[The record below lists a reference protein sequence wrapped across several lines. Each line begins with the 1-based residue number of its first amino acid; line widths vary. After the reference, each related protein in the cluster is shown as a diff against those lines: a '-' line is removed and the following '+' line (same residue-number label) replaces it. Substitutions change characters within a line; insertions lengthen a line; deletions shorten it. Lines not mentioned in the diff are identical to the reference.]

1 MEGSLESC
9 MHVLINCTYAQED
22 APGHAENHK
31 QLVEHPSVSN
41 TDYWLPELDI
51 KQGYKLVAR
60 NPVCLIYLSNDCT
73 QQVCVTSTELA
84 LRPTLKA
91 NEVLITPV
99 VCISPDGIICS
110 DKPAIIQLL
119 KTVEFAKTDVTQKL
133 KHKLMP
139 VYNNTIPVEWKELEL
154 QDCTMCG
161 DRVMFKTNHFSYFAV
176 IAQLPN
182 ASVSAIVK
190 PDPTYESKPVE
201 LTIPELPG
209 FKVEIPPASVHCV
222 TNITATVCHNDPDL
236 QDSNCEYQSPA
247 SALVILEPHNTQF
260 SNKIPITM
268 PIPGYAKIS
277 ETHPDIKLQL
287 WYSNRCYHGDTEQTQ
302 IKWEHIEE
310 ADIYISCDSEGNYLA
325 TTYTT
330 HFSIFRYLWDIFI
343 DWRLNYF
350 GERIRGRCQVFM
362 SREVKYESDVTFGI
376 TVLLYP
382 FRDPYEKLDQYDYI
396 LYDSCVPIEF
406 FAGNKL
412 CRLELNSALPLDSE
426 NSDTEHIKR
435 LSTDYE
441 MRVDFSIHLQAD
453 DKLELPEGMVL
464 GKLCI
469 DEHIQQHNFNLIKVQ
484 LMHGFEQTCHIRTSL
499 NNS

>member
-1 MEGSLESC
+1 
-9 MHVLINCTYAQED
+9 MHVQINCTLFCDAQEE
-22 APGHAENHK
+22 APGHAENLK
-31 QLVEHPSVSN
+31 LFLEHPSVSN
-41 TDYWLPELDI
+41 IDYCLPELDI
-51 KQGYKLVAR
+51 EQGYKLVAR

-73 QQVCVTSTELA
+73 QQVCVVTSTDLA

-99 VCISPDGIICS
+99 VYISPDGIVCS

-119 KTVEFAKTDVTQKL
+119 NTVVFAKMDATQKL
-133 KHKLMP
+133 KHKLVP
-139 VYNNTIPVEWKELEL
+139 VYSNAFPVEWKTLEL
-154 QDCTMCG
+154 QDCTMS
-161 DRVMFKTNHFSYFAV
+161 DERVTFKTNHFSHFAV
-176 IAQLPN
+176 VAQLPN
-182 ASVSAIVK
+182 TSVSAIVK
-190 PDPTYESKPVE
+190 PDPSHESKPVE

-209 FKVEIPPASVHCV
+209 FKVEIPPASVQCV

-247 SALVILEPHNTQF
+247 SAFVILEPHKAQF
-260 SNKIPITM
+260 SNIIPITI
-268 PIPGYAKIS
+268 PIPGYAKIT
-277 ETHPDIKLQL
+277 EAHPDIKLQL

-310 ADIYISCDSEGNYLA
+310 ADIDISCDSEGNYLA
-325 TTYTT
+325 TTYTA
-330 HFSIFRYLWDIFI
+330 HFSIFRYLWDTLI

-350 GERIRGRCQVFM
+350 AERIRGRCQVFM
-362 SREVKYESDVTFGI
+362 SREVEFESNVTFGI
-376 TVLLYP
+376 AVLLYP
-382 FRDPYEKLDQYDYI
+382 FRDPYDKLDRYDYV
-396 LYDSCVPIEF
+396 LYSSCLPIEY

-426 NSDTEHIKR
+426 NSDIEQIKR

-441 MRVDFSIHLQAD
+441 MRVDFLIRLQAG

-469 DEHIQQHNFNLIKVQ
+469 DEHIQQHTFNLIKVQ
-484 LMHGFEQTCHIRTSL
+484 LNCMSL
-499 NNS
+499 KPRYAML